1 MLKLVCCVDIKSGD
15 KIECEKANIYDN
27 RFLFVE
33 ENNRYHTYKL
43 DRMTKLD
50 NLMIVDC
57 EERRFYFK
65 EELEICK

>member
-33 ENNRYHTYKL
+33 ENNRYHTYRL

-50 NLMIVDC
+50 NLLIVDC
-57 EERRFYFK
+57 EERRFYLK
-65 EELEICK
+65 EE

>member
-1 MLKLVCCVDIKSGD
+1 MLKLVCCVDIKTVD
-15 KIECEKANIYDN
+15 KIDCENANIYND

>member
-15 KIECEKANIYDN
+15 KFECDRANVYED

-33 ENNRYHTYKL
+33 ENGRYHTYRIDKRTAIDDL
-43 DRMTKLD
+43 F
-50 NLMIVDC
+50 IVDC